1 MDSQTEN
8 GLTDGEGTHRRGPD
22 LQIEAGLADIERTH
36 GRIAPETE
44 RTHRRREGL
53 AYGDSETESGL
64 TDGVVAY
71 RRRRK

>member
-1 MDSQTEN
+1 M
-8 GLTDGEGTHRRGPD
+8 
-22 LQIEAGLADIERTH
+22 QIEAGLADIERTH